1 MFDFERALAVG
12 MAFRINLTP
21 QQAASGFTRIVV
33 LGVRV
38 SDTPAEGK
46 KHLESLLEDHLHS
59 RTGFELLPQGTAT
72 NNTEAES
79 TGYNVHGNPDA
90 AFDTGF
96 REQPAFTPQADP
108 LLRRDGE
115 WFAQLLGIS
124 PSLGQRLPNA
134 GGRDQLE
141 ARAMNLALWP
151 GTIGYMMRT
160 MLAPVF
166 SDADVDATRSF
177 FGRYICGRGPIPAVR
192 VGSQPYGILPVTSFG
207 AVNWFNPDRLSHAAV
222 FRDDVALGY
231 LRRLRALLMQIEQD
245 WDAQLSKVSFVGKS
259 GTSVDP
265 HQVLLDVLDLHP
277 SSVEF
282 HSLKADSETH
292 KYHLLSLMSQLL
304 ATALLKNLPTKED
317 ALALLERLGY
327 AGSTQPDAVKKLFSG
342 RTPPLTG
349 R

>member
-1 MFDFERALAVG
+1 MRISSSGERRGRGRRACGCCRNGWCSWRGAARHVEIEEESKLIQTPLAVGPDPGATGNEQLKPDGDNLQIPDSIRWMFDFERALAVG

-46 KHLESLLEDHLHS
+46 KQLESLLEDHLHS

-79 TGYNVHGNPDA
+79 TGYNVHGSPDA
-90 AFDTGF
+90 GFDLGF
-96 REQPAFTPQADP
+96 REQPAFTAQADP

-166 SDADVDATRSF
+166 ADADVDATRSF
-177 FGRYICGRGPIPAVR
+177 FGRYVSGRGPIPAVR

-222 FRDDVALGY
+222 FRDDVT
-231 LRRLRALLMQIEQD
+231 RVTC
-245 WDAQLSKVSFVGKS
+245 DAC
-259 GTSVDP
+259 
-265 HQVLLDVLDLHP
+265 
-277 SSVEF
+277 
-282 HSLKADSETH
+282 A
-292 KYHLLSLMSQLL
+292 
-304 ATALLKNLPTKED
+304 
-317 ALALLERLGY
+317 RC
-327 AGSTQPDAVKKLFSG
+327 
-342 RTPPLTG
+342 
-349 R
+349 